1 MIRNLRLNRKIQMAF
16 LMVIVPLFILFTV
29 LITLVYQ
36 ENQKYDRVITNATE
50 ASRFS
55 ITFKE
60 DFDYKV
66 YVLVAYGES
75 PELIKEID
83 DVIDE
88 GIEITS
94 NLINNTT
101 IDDNRFRAERI
112 QKFLGNLE
120 TYVERIRLNK
130 KVGGFYDENY
140 SIWENDIQIVTS
152 LIQSTM
158 AEYTYYETK
167 GINEVRNDV
176 YAQLNQLLVISFV
189 FFAGLIIVALIL
201 SIVFP
206 NSIVKPIYYLKDI
219 TNQVASGDLSV
230 RAQELSGV
238 EIRQLGMSLN
248 LMIEKINDLVEE
260 VKQDERHIR
269 EAELALLQSQINP
282 HFLYN
287 TLDTIVWLAEAGKQ
301 EEVVSMVTSFSDF
314 FRTSLS
320 QGSDIVTLGDEFK
333 HVRSYLEIQQ
343 VRYQDIM
350 TYDIELPN
358 FLENVGIPK
367 ITLQPIVENA
377 LYHGVKGVRRSGH
390 ISLKALKERDT
401 VIIEIRDNGIGM
413 DNETLQITQK
423 KLTKS
428 NASVELYENNDSY
441 GLYNVNERI
450 RLKFGQGYG
459 LDFESAYEK
468 GTTVRISIPYRVI
481 NKAHS
486 IS

>member
-1 MIRNLRLNRKIQMAF
+1 MIRNLRLNRKIQLAF
-16 LMVIVPLFILFTV
+16 LLIIVPLFILFTV
-29 LITLVYQ
+29 LIMLVYQ

-88 GIEITS
+88 GIDIS
-94 NLINNTT
+94 NSLINNTT
-101 IDDNRFRAERI
+101 IDDNRWRAERI

-130 KVGGFYDENY
+130 KVGGYYDENY

-167 GINEVRNDV
+167 GINEVRNNV
-176 YAQLNQLLVISFV
+176 YAQLNRILMISFLI
-189 FFAGLIIVALIL
+189 FGGLIVVALAL
-201 SIVFP
+201 SMVVP

-219 TNQVASGDLSV
+219 TNQVAEGDLSV
-230 RAQELSGV
+230 RAKELSGV
-238 EIRQLGMSLN
+238 EVRRLGLSLN
-248 LMIEKINDLVEE
+248 LMIDKINSLVEE
-260 VKQDERHIR
+260 VKLDERHIR

-287 TLDTIVWLAEAGKQ
+287 TLDTIVWLAESGKQ
-301 EEVVSMVTSFSDF
+301 EEVVGMVTSLSEF

-320 QGSDIVTLGDEFK
+320 QGSDIVTLEDELK

-350 TYDIELPN
+350 TYDIDLPDY
-358 FLENVGIPK
+358 LAGVGIPK

-377 LYHGVKGVRRSGH
+377 LYHGVKGVRRTGN
-390 ISLKALKERDT
+390 ISLRAYTERDV
-401 VIIEIRDNGIGM
+401 VIIEVHDNGIGM
-413 DNETLQITQK
+413 DKESLLKTRQ
-423 KLTKS
+423 KLTKR
-428 NASVELYENNDSY
+428 NAATELYENNDSY
-441 GLYNVNERI
+441 GMYNVNERI
-450 RLKFGQGYG
+450 RLRFGEGYG
-459 LDFESAYEK
+459 VAVDSVYEE
-468 GTTVRISIPYRVI
+468 GTTVRIAIPYRLT
-481 NKAHS
+481 NKS
-486 IS
+486 LQLT